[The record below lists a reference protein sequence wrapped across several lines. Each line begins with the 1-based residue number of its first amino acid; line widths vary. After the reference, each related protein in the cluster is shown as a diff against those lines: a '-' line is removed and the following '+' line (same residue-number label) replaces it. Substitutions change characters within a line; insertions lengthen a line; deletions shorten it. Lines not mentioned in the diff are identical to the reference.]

1 MASLSRQ
8 DMTHGPLAK
17 QILLFSLPL
26 ICSNLLQVLFNLA
39 DLAVVG
45 QFVGSQALG
54 SVGSTT
60 TLVTMFTG
68 FLIGLGGGINVLA
81 ARFYGARDTKRFGQ
95 LLHTAALLSLGLGI
109 LLSILGVTLTRPI
122 LQLLRTKEDLIDG
135 AVLYLRIYLLG
146 MPGLAVYNYGSAILS
161 ALGDTRRPLRFLTL
175 AGILNVILNLFFVLV
190 VKMAVAGVALASILS
205 QYLSAVLIVL
215 ALIHNDAPFALCRSQ
230 LRLHRDS
237 ALEIIRLGIPAGLQ
251 NCIFA
256 LANLFIQVGVNS
268 FSSTMVAGNSAA
280 ANADSLIYDVMAA
293 FYTACASFMGQN
305 YGARNRE
312 RVKKSYFISLAYS
325 FAIGLI
331 LGFLLVLFGRQFLHL
346 FSPEADVIEA
356 GMFRLTIMSF
366 SYGFSAFM
374 DCTIAASRGLG
385 RTIVPTFIVIMGSCV
400 FRVIWVYT
408 VFAFFGTLLSLYLL
422 FVCSWTITAIA
433 EGVYFVHIYKEQ
445 MKIFGAP

>member
-161 ALGDTRRPLRFLTL
+161 ALGDTRRPLRFLTV

-356 GMFRLTIMSF
+356 GMFRLTIMGF

-374 DCTIAASRGLG
+374 DCTIAASRALG
-385 RTIVPTFIVIMGSCV
+385 KSLIPTVVVILGSCV
-400 FRVIWVYT
+400 LRIIWVYT
-408 VFAFFGTLLSLYLL
+408 VFAWFGTITSLYL
-422 FVCSWTITAIA
+422 VYICSWTITALAEIA
-433 EGVYFVHIYKEQ
+433 YFHHVYKQQVGS
-445 MKIFGAP
+445 MAA

>member
-161 ALGDTRRPLRFLTL
+161 ALGDTRRPLRFLTV

-237 ALEIIRLGIPAGLQ
+237 APEIIRLGIPAGLQ

-346 FSPEADVIEA
+346 FSPAADVIEA
-356 GMFRLTIMSF
+356 GMFRLTIMGF

-374 DCTIAASRGLG
+374 DCTIAASRALG
-385 RTIVPTFIVIMGSCV
+385 KSLIPTVVVILGSCV
-400 FRVIWVYT
+400 LRIIWVYT
-408 VFAFFGTLLSLYLL
+408 VFAWFGTITSLYL
-422 FVCSWTITAIA
+422 VYICSWTITALAEIA
-433 EGVYFVHIYKEQ
+433 YFRHVYKQQVGS
-445 MKIFGAP
+445 MAA

>member
-1 MASLSRQ
+1 MTSLARQ
-8 DMTHGPLAK
+8 DMTRGPLAK
-17 QILLFSLPL
+17 QIFFFSLPL

-81 ARFYGARDTKRFGQ
+81 ARFYGARDSGRFGQ
-95 LLHTAALLSLGLGI
+95 LLHTAALLSLSLGL
-109 LLSILGVTLTRPI
+109 LLSLLGVTLTRPI
-122 LQLLRTKEDLIDG
+122 LQLLQTKEDLLDG

-161 ALGDTRRPLRFLTL
+161 ALGDTRRPLRFLTV
-175 AGILNVILNLFFVLV
+175 AGVLNVVLNLFFVLV
-190 VKMAVAGVALASILS
+190 VKMAVAGVAVASIIS

-215 ALIHNDAPFALCRSQ
+215 ALTHNEEPYALQLSK

-312 RVKKSYFISLAYS
+312 RVKKSYFVSLAFS
-325 FAIGLI
+325 FSIGLL
-331 LGFLLVLFGRQFLHL
+331 LGLLLVLFGRQFLRL
-346 FSPEADVIEA
+346 FSPDSAVIEA
-356 GMFRLTIMSF
+356 GMFRLTIMGF

-374 DCTIAASRGLG
+374 DCTIAASRALG
-385 RTIVPTFIVIMGSCV
+385 KSLIPTVVVILGSCV
-400 FRVIWVYT
+400 FRIVWVYT
-408 VFAFFGTLLSLYLL
+408 VFAWFGTITSLYLV
-422 FVCSWTITAIA
+422 FICSWMITSLAEIA
-433 EGVYFVHIYKEQ
+433 YFARVYKQQIGS
-445 MKIFGAP
+445 MAA

>member
-346 FSPEADVIEA
+346 FSPAADVIEA
-356 GMFRLTIMSF
+356 GMFRLTIMGF

-374 DCTIAASRGLG
+374 DCTIAASRALG
-385 RTIVPTFIVIMGSCV
+385 KSLIPTVVVILGSCV
-400 FRVIWVYT
+400 LRIIWVYT
-408 VFAFFGTLLSLYLL
+408 VFAWFGTITSLYL
-422 FVCSWTITAIA
+422 VYICSWTITALAEIA
-433 EGVYFVHIYKEQ
+433 YFHHVYKQQVGS
-445 MKIFGAP
+445 MAA

>member
-8 DMTHGPLAK
+8 DMTRGPLAK

-356 GMFRLTIMSF
+356 GMFRLTIMGF

-374 DCTIAASRGLG
+374 DCTIAASRALG
-385 RTIVPTFIVIMGSCV
+385 KSLIPTVVVILGSCV
-400 FRVIWVYT
+400 LRIIWVYT
-408 VFAFFGTLLSLYLL
+408 VFAWFGTITSLYL
-422 FVCSWTITAIA
+422 VYICSWTITALAEIA
-433 EGVYFVHIYKEQ
+433 YFRHVYKQQVGS
-445 MKIFGAP
+445 MAA

>member
-8 DMTHGPLAK
+8 DMTRGPLAK

-346 FSPEADVIEA
+346 FSPAADVIEA
-356 GMFRLTIMSF
+356 GMFRLTIMGF

-374 DCTIAASRGLG
+374 DCTIAASRALG
-385 RTIVPTFIVIMGSCV
+385 KSLIPTVVVILGSCV
-400 FRVIWVYT
+400 LRIIWVYT
-408 VFAFFGTLLSLYLL
+408 VFAWFGTITSLYL
-422 FVCSWTITAIA
+422 VYICSWTITALAEIA
-433 EGVYFVHIYKEQ
+433 YFHHVYKQQIGS
-445 MKIFGAP
+445 MAA

>member
-331 LGFLLVLFGRQFLHL
+331 LGALLVLFGRQFLHL
-346 FSPEADVIEA
+346 FSPEADIIEA
-356 GMFRLTIMSF
+356 GMFRLTIMGF

-374 DCTIAASRGLG
+374 DCTIAASRALG
-385 RTIVPTFIVIMGSCV
+385 KSLAPTVMVILGSCV
-400 FRVIWVYT
+400 FRIIWVYT
-408 VFAFFGTLLSLYLL
+408 VFAWFQTIPSLYL
-422 FVCSWTITAIA
+422 VYICSWTITALAEIA
-433 EGVYFVHIYKEQ
+433 YFHHVYKQQVGS
-445 MKIFGAP
+445 MAA

>member
-95 LLHTAALLSLGLGI
+95 LLHTSALLSLGLGI

-356 GMFRLTIMSF
+356 GMFRLTIMGF

-374 DCTIAASRGLG
+374 DCTIAASRALG
-385 RTIVPTFIVIMGSCV
+385 KSLIPTVVVILGSCV
-400 FRVIWVYT
+400 LRIIWVYT
-408 VFAFFGTLLSLYLL
+408 VFAWFGTITSLYL
-422 FVCSWTITAIA
+422 VYICSWTITALAEIA
-433 EGVYFVHIYKEQ
+433 YFHHVYKQQVGS
-445 MKIFGAP
+445 MTA

>member
-8 DMTHGPLAK
+8 DMTRGPLAK

-81 ARFYGARDTKRFGQ
+81 ARFYGARDNGRFGQ
-95 LLHTAALLSLGLGI
+95 LLHTAALLSLGLGL
-109 LLSILGVTLTRPI
+109 LLSVLGVTLTRPI
-122 LQLLRTKEDLIDG
+122 LQLLQTKEDLIDG

-161 ALGDTRRPLRFLTL
+161 ALGDTRRPLRFLTV
-175 AGILNVILNLFFVLV
+175 AGVLNVILNLFFVLV

-215 ALIHNDAPFALCRSQ
+215 ALMRNEAPYGLQFAK
-230 LRLHRDS
+230 LRIHRDS

-268 FSSTMVAGNSAA
+268 FSSTLVAGNSAA

-312 RVKKSYFISLAYS
+312 RVKKSYFISLSYS
-325 FAIGLI
+325 FAIGLV
-331 LGFLLVLFGRQFLHL
+331 LGTLLVLFGRQFLHL
-346 FSPEADVIEA
+346 FSPEPEVIEA
-356 GMFRLTIMSF
+356 GMYRLTIMGF

-374 DCTIAASRGLG
+374 DCTIAASRALG
-385 RTIVPTFIVIMGSCV
+385 KSLVPTVVVILGSCV
-400 FRVIWVYT
+400 FRIIWVYT
-408 VFAFFGTLLSLYLL
+408 VFAWFGTITSLYLV
-422 FVCSWTITAIA
+422 FICSWTITSLAEIA
-433 EGVYFVHIYKEQ
+433 YFAHVYKQQVGT
-445 MKIFGAP
+445 MTV

>member
-346 FSPEADVIEA
+346 FSPAADVIEA
-356 GMFRLTIMSF
+356 GMFRLTIMGF

-374 DCTIAASRGLG
+374 DCTIAASRALG
-385 RTIVPTFIVIMGSCV
+385 KSLAPTVMVILGSCV
-400 FRVIWVYT
+400 FRIIWVYT
-408 VFAFFGTLLSLYLL
+408 VFAWFQTIPSLYL
-422 FVCSWTITAIA
+422 VYICSWTITALAEIA
-433 EGVYFVHIYKEQ
+433 YFRHVYKQQVGS
-445 MKIFGAP
+445 MAA

>member
-374 DCTIAASRGLG
+374 DCTIAASRALG
-385 RTIVPTFIVIMGSCV
+385 KSLIPTVVVILGSCV
-400 FRVIWVYT
+400 LRIIWVYT
-408 VFAFFGTLLSLYLL
+408 VFAWFGTITSLYL
-422 FVCSWTITAIA
+422 VYICSWTITALAEIA
-433 EGVYFVHIYKEQ
+433 YFHHVYKQQV
-445 MKIFGAP
+445 GSLAA

>member
-8 DMTHGPLAK
+8 DMTRGPLAK

-374 DCTIAASRGLG
+374 DCTIAASRALG
-385 RTIVPTFIVIMGSCV
+385 KSLIPTVVVILGSCV
-400 FRVIWVYT
+400 LRIIWVYT
-408 VFAFFGTLLSLYLL
+408 VFAWFGTITSLYL
-422 FVCSWTITAIA
+422 VYICSWTITALAEIA
-433 EGVYFVHIYKEQ
+433 YFHHVYKQQV
-445 MKIFGAP
+445 GSLAA

>member
-8 DMTHGPLAK
+8 DMTRGPLAK

-356 GMFRLTIMSF
+356 GMFRLTIMGF

-374 DCTIAASRGLG
+374 DCTIAASRALG
-385 RTIVPTFIVIMGSCV
+385 KSLIPTVVVILGSCV
-400 FRVIWVYT
+400 LRIIWV
-408 VFAFFGTLLSLYLL
+408 
-422 FVCSWTITAIA
+422 
-433 EGVYFVHIYKEQ
+433 
-445 MKIFGAP
+445 

>member
-8 DMTHGPLAK
+8 DMTRGPLAK

-331 LGFLLVLFGRQFLHL
+331 LGALLVLFGRQFLHL
-346 FSPEADVIEA
+346 FSPEADIIEA
-356 GMFRLTIMSF
+356 GMFRLTIMGF

-374 DCTIAASRGLG
+374 DCTIAASRALG
-385 RTIVPTFIVIMGSCV
+385 KSLIPTVVVILGSCV
-400 FRVIWVYT
+400 LRIIWVYT
-408 VFAFFGTLLSLYLL
+408 VFAWFGTITSLYL
-422 FVCSWTITAIA
+422 VYICSWTITALAEIA
-433 EGVYFVHIYKEQ
+433 YFHHVYKQQVGS
-445 MKIFGAP
+445 MAA

>member
-161 ALGDTRRPLRFLTL
+161 ALGDTRRPLRFLTV

-325 FAIGLI
+325 FAAGLI
-331 LGFLLVLFGRQFLHL
+331 LGALLVLFGRQFLHL

-356 GMFRLTIMSF
+356 GMFRLTIMGF

-374 DCTIAASRGLG
+374 DCTIAASRALG
-385 RTIVPTFIVIMGSCV
+385 KSLAPTVMVILGSCV
-400 FRVIWVYT
+400 FRIIWVYT
-408 VFAFFGTLLSLYLL
+408 VFAWFQTIPSLYL
-422 FVCSWTITAIA
+422 VYICSWTITALAEIA
-433 EGVYFVHIYKEQ
+433 YFRHVYKQQVGS
-445 MKIFGAP
+445 MAA

>member
-8 DMTHGPLAK
+8 DMTRGPLAK

-135 AVLYLRIYLLG
+135 AVLYLRIYMLG

-346 FSPEADVIEA
+346 FSPAADVIEA
-356 GMFRLTIMSF
+356 GMFRLTIMGF

-374 DCTIAASRGLG
+374 DCTIAASRALG
-385 RTIVPTFIVIMGSCV
+385 KSLAPTVMVILGSCV
-400 FRVIWVYT
+400 FRIIWVYT
-408 VFAFFGTLLSLYLL
+408 VFAWFQTIPSLYL
-422 FVCSWTITAIA
+422 VYICSWTITALAEIA
-433 EGVYFVHIYKEQ
+433 YFHHVYKQQVGS
-445 MKIFGAP
+445 MAA

>member
-374 DCTIAASRGLG
+374 DCTIAASRALG
-385 RTIVPTFIVIMGSCV
+385 KSLAPTVMVILGSCV
-400 FRVIWVYT
+400 FRIIWVYT
-408 VFAFFGTLLSLYLL
+408 VFAWFQTIPSLYL
-422 FVCSWTITAIA
+422 VYICSWTITALAEIA
-433 EGVYFVHIYKEQ
+433 YFRHVYKQQVGS
-445 MKIFGAP
+445 MAA

>member
-356 GMFRLTIMSF
+356 GMFRLTIMGF

-374 DCTIAASRGLG
+374 DCTIAASRALG
-385 RTIVPTFIVIMGSCV
+385 KSLAPTVMVILGSCV
-400 FRVIWVYT
+400 FRIIWVYT
-408 VFAFFGTLLSLYLL
+408 VFAWFQTIPSLYL
-422 FVCSWTITAIA
+422 VYICSWTITALAEIA
-433 EGVYFVHIYKEQ
+433 YFHHVYKQQVGS
-445 MKIFGAP
+445 MAA

>member
-8 DMTHGPLAK
+8 DMTRGPLAK

-356 GMFRLTIMSF
+356 GMFRLTIMGF

-374 DCTIAASRGLG
+374 DCTIAASRALG
-385 RTIVPTFIVIMGSCV
+385 KSLIPTVVVILGSCV
-400 FRVIWVYT
+400 LRIIWVYT
-408 VFAFFGTLLSLYLL
+408 VFAWFGTITSLYL
-422 FVCSWTITAIA
+422 VYICSWTITALAEIA
-433 EGVYFVHIYKEQ
+433 YFRHVYKQQVGS
-445 MKIFGAP
+445 MTA

>member
-1 MASLSRQ
+1 MTSLARQ
-8 DMTHGPLAK
+8 DMTRGPLAK
-17 QILLFSLPL
+17 QIFFFSLPL

-81 ARFYGARDTKRFGQ
+81 ARFYGARDSGRFGQ
-95 LLHTAALLSLGLGI
+95 LLHTAALLSLSLGL
-109 LLSILGVTLTRPI
+109 LLSLLGVTLTRPI
-122 LQLLRTKEDLIDG
+122 LQLLQTKEDLLDG

-161 ALGDTRRPLRFLTL
+161 ALGDTRRPLRFLTV
-175 AGILNVILNLFFVLV
+175 AGVLNVVLNLFFVLV
-190 VKMAVAGVALASILS
+190 VKMAVAGVAVASIIS
-205 QYLSAVLIVL
+205 QYLSAVLIIL
-215 ALIHNDAPFALCRSQ
+215 ALIHNEEPYALQLSK

-312 RVKKSYFISLAYS
+312 RVKKSYFVSLAFS
-325 FAIGLI
+325 FSIGLL
-331 LGFLLVLFGRQFLHL
+331 LGLLLVLFGRQFLRL
-346 FSPEADVIEA
+346 FSPDSAVIEA
-356 GMFRLTIMSF
+356 GMFRLTIMGF

-374 DCTIAASRGLG
+374 DCTIAASRALG
-385 RTIVPTFIVIMGSCV
+385 KSLIPTVVVILGSCV
-400 FRVIWVYT
+400 FRIVWVYT
-408 VFAFFGTLLSLYLL
+408 VFTWFGTITSLYLV
-422 FVCSWTITAIA
+422 FICSWMITSLAEIA
-433 EGVYFVHIYKEQ
+433 YFARVYKQQIGS
-445 MKIFGAP
+445 MAA

>member
-356 GMFRLTIMSF
+356 GMFRLTIMGF

-374 DCTIAASRGLG
+374 DCTIAASRALG
-385 RTIVPTFIVIMGSCV
+385 KSLIPTVVVILGSCV
-400 FRVIWVYT
+400 LRIIWVYT
-408 VFAFFGTLLSLYLL
+408 VFAWFGTITSLYL
-422 FVCSWTITAIA
+422 VYICSWTITALAEIA
-433 EGVYFVHIYKEQ
+433 YFHHVYKQQVGS
-445 MKIFGAP
+445 MTA

>member
-8 DMTHGPLAK
+8 DMTRGPLAK

-268 FSSTMVAGNSAA
+268 FSSAMVAGNSAA

-356 GMFRLTIMSF
+356 GMFRLTIMGF

-374 DCTIAASRGLG
+374 DCTIAASRALG
-385 RTIVPTFIVIMGSCV
+385 KSLIPTVVVILGSCV
-400 FRVIWVYT
+400 LRIIWVYT
-408 VFAFFGTLLSLYLL
+408 VFAWFGTITSLYL
-422 FVCSWTITAIA
+422 VYICSWTITALAEIA
-433 EGVYFVHIYKEQ
+433 YFHHVYKQQVGS
-445 MKIFGAP
+445 MAA

>member
-356 GMFRLTIMSF
+356 GMFRLTIMGF

-374 DCTIAASRGLG
+374 DCTIAASRALG
-385 RTIVPTFIVIMGSCV
+385 KSLAPTVMVILGSCV
-400 FRVIWVYT
+400 FRIIWVYT
-408 VFAFFGTLLSLYLL
+408 VFAWFQTIPSLYL
-422 FVCSWTITAIA
+422 VYICSWTITALAEIA
-433 EGVYFVHIYKEQ
+433 YFHHVYKQQVGS
-445 MKIFGAP
+445 MTA

>member
-161 ALGDTRRPLRFLTL
+161 ALGDTRRPLRFLTV

-346 FSPEADVIEA
+346 FSPAADVIEA
-356 GMFRLTIMSF
+356 GMFRLTIMGF

-374 DCTIAASRGLG
+374 DCTIAASRALG
-385 RTIVPTFIVIMGSCV
+385 KSLAPTVMVILGSCV
-400 FRVIWVYT
+400 FRIIWVYT
-408 VFAFFGTLLSLYLL
+408 VFAWFQTIPSLYL
-422 FVCSWTITAIA
+422 VYICSWTITALA
-433 EGVYFVHIYKEQ
+433 EITYFRHVYKQQV
-445 MKIFGAP
+445 GSLAA

>member
-8 DMTHGPLAK
+8 DMTRGPLAK

-305 YGARNRE
+305 YGARNRD

-325 FAIGLI
+325 FAAGLI
-331 LGFLLVLFGRQFLHL
+331 LGALLVLFGRQFLHL
-346 FSPEADVIEA
+346 FSPEADIIEA
-356 GMFRLTIMSF
+356 GMFRLTIMGF

-374 DCTIAASRGLG
+374 DCTIAASRALG
-385 RTIVPTFIVIMGSCV
+385 KSLAPTVMVILGSCV
-400 FRVIWVYT
+400 FRIIWVYT
-408 VFAFFGTLLSLYLL
+408 VFAWFQTIPSLYL
-422 FVCSWTITAIA
+422 VYICSWTITALAEIA
-433 EGVYFVHIYKEQ
+433 YFHHVYKQQVGS
-445 MKIFGAP
+445 MAA

>member
-346 FSPEADVIEA
+346 FSPAADVIEA
-356 GMFRLTIMSF
+356 GMFRLTIMGF

-374 DCTIAASRGLG
+374 DCTIAASRALG
-385 RTIVPTFIVIMGSCV
+385 KSLIPTVVVILGSCV
-400 FRVIWVYT
+400 LRIIWVYT
-408 VFAFFGTLLSLYLL
+408 VFAWFQTIPSLYL
-422 FVCSWTITAIA
+422 VYICSWTITALAEIA
-433 EGVYFVHIYKEQ
+433 YFRHVYKQQVGS
-445 MKIFGAP
+445 MAA

>member
-8 DMTHGPLAK
+8 DMTRGPLAK

-346 FSPEADVIEA
+346 FSPAADVIEA
-356 GMFRLTIMSF
+356 GMFRLTIMGF

-374 DCTIAASRGLG
+374 DCTIAASRALG
-385 RTIVPTFIVIMGSCV
+385 KSLAPTVMVILGSCV
-400 FRVIWVYT
+400 FRIIWVYT
-408 VFAFFGTLLSLYLL
+408 VFAWFQTIPSLYL
-422 FVCSWTITAIA
+422 VYICSWTITALAEIA
-433 EGVYFVHIYKEQ
+433 YFHHVYKQQVGS
-445 MKIFGAP
+445 MAA

>member
-161 ALGDTRRPLRFLTL
+161 ALGDTRRPLRFLTV

-346 FSPEADVIEA
+346 FSPAADVIEA
-356 GMFRLTIMSF
+356 GMFRLTIMGF

-374 DCTIAASRGLG
+374 DCTIAASRALG
-385 RTIVPTFIVIMGSCV
+385 KSLIPTVVVILGSCV
-400 FRVIWVYT
+400 LRIIWVYT
-408 VFAFFGTLLSLYLL
+408 VFAWFGTITSLYL
-422 FVCSWTITAIA
+422 VYICSWTITALAEIA
-433 EGVYFVHIYKEQ
+433 YFHHVYKQQVGS
-445 MKIFGAP
+445 MAA

>member
-356 GMFRLTIMSF
+356 GMFRLTIMGF

-374 DCTIAASRGLG
+374 DCTIAASRALG
-385 RTIVPTFIVIMGSCV
+385 KSLVPTVMVILGSCV
-400 FRVIWVYT
+400 FRIIWVYT
-408 VFAFFGTLLSLYLL
+408 VFAWFQTIPSLYL
-422 FVCSWTITAIA
+422 VYICSSIITAIA
-433 EGVYFVHIYKEQ
+433 EIAYFASVYKKQV
-445 MKIFGAP
+445 ATL

>member
-215 ALIHNDAPFALCRSQ
+215 ALTHNDAPFALCRSQ

-356 GMFRLTIMSF
+356 GMFRLTIMGF

-374 DCTIAASRGLG
+374 DCTIAASRALG
-385 RTIVPTFIVIMGSCV
+385 KSLIPTVVVILGSCV
-400 FRVIWVYT
+400 LRIIWVYT
-408 VFAFFGTLLSLYLL
+408 VFAWFGTITSLYL
-422 FVCSWTITAIA
+422 VYICSWTITALAEIA
-433 EGVYFVHIYKEQ
+433 YFHHVYKQQVGS
-445 MKIFGAP
+445 MTA